1 MGHLDHRYS
10 ADRRWRLLLAIVCV
24 FLVVVA
30 GTVQIAHTHAD
41 RNDSHAD
48 CSLCPA
54 AHVTVHLAE
63 PPPPAPAVDVA
74 AVRETLPPSVVPTG
88 LSTFALF
95 TRPPPVA
102 TVPA

>member
-30 GTVQIAHTHAD
+30 GTVEIAHTHAD
-41 RNDSHAD
+41 RTNTHSD
-48 CSLCPA
+48 CSLCAA
-54 AHVTVHLAE
+54 AHVRVHLAE
-63 PPPPAPAVDVA
+63 TPAPAPPVDVA
-74 AVRETLPPSVVPTG
+74 AVLETLPPSVVPTG

-95 TRPPPVA
+95 PRPPPVA